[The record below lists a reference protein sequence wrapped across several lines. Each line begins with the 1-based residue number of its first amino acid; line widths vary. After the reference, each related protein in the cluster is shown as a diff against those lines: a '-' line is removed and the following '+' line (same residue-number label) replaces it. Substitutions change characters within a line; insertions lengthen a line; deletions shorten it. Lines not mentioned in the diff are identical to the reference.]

1 MTHRERICLI
11 FLSLLALGIYK
22 TYTRK
27 PIQYD
32 FKPQP
37 PERDLTIKV
46 PTNSASNYNLDKAYL
61 NALENTNSNNAT
73 SVETS
78 ERDSKPKNP

>member
-1 MTHRERICLI
+1 MWI
-11 FLSLLALGIYK
+11 A
-22 TYTRK
+22 YTLFFHK
-27 PIQYD
+27 PNRYY

-46 PTNSASNYNLDKAYL
+46 PTNSTYNYNLDKAYL

-78 ERDSKPKNP
+78 KETQNLKAHTGNK